1 MGPHGGL
8 LVVFLR
14 QTPAPFCQHLARK
27 KTQRQNNQ
35 RGARG
40 HEDVSCK
47 HDASTFLGLH
57 PQYRTRVGQNVIGKT
72 RAGKP
77 LVRATK
83 IWAEARR
90 SASAHGHTKPEGL
103 VLLAV
108 AARLA
113 RGGAIVLRW
122 LRVLVLVGLL
132 AMLLAALGL
141 LLLLGV
147 RGGAVALTDGL
158 LAHLFV
164 GARLLFQLRIAVFVI
179 AVLAGVAGLLI
190 LLSVAVA
197 SGLLAHLFATARLLV
212 LLGIV
217 AAGLVANLLAL
228 VGLLI
233 LLRVVP
239 LWVRRVGLLGCVA
252 IGHDGFLLI
261 RLWCFS
267 CPDPCPPQ
275 VKPVGT
281 W

>member
-1 MGPHGGL
+1 MK
-8 LVVFLR
+8 
-14 QTPAPFCQHLARK
+14 TYPANMMP
-27 KTQRQNNQ
+27 
-35 RGARG
+35 
-40 HEDVSCK
+40 
-47 HDASTFLGLH
+47 STFLGLH
-57 PQYRTRVGQNVIGKT
+57 PQYRTQVGQNVIGKT

-83 IWAEARR
+83 IWAEALR

-113 RGGAIVLRW
+113 RGGAIVPRW

-132 AMLLAALGL
+132 
-141 LLLLGV
+141 LLGV
-147 RGGAVALTDGL
+147 GGGAIALTDGL

-179 AVLAGVAGLLI
+179 AVLAGVAGLLL

-197 SGLLAHLFATARLLV
+197 SGLLAHLFAAARLLV

-217 AAGLVANLLAL
+217 AAALVANLLAL

-239 LWVRRVGLLGCVA
+239 LWVRRVGLLGCIA